1 MRFVSSLHRPRAMRP
16 DKVIPLNDAR
26 NKIHRKIE
34 ELAKRRGHNAA
45 KLGIAESIP
54 ESGLLDSPSLL
65 ELIIWFENEFGL
77 EIDQDQLTLENF
89 GTIDAMAAYAENAAA

>member
-45 KLGIAESIP
+45 ELGIA
-54 ESGLLDSPSLL
+54 
-65 ELIIWFENEFGL
+65 
-77 EIDQDQLTLENF
+77 
-89 GTIDAMAAYAENAAA
+89 